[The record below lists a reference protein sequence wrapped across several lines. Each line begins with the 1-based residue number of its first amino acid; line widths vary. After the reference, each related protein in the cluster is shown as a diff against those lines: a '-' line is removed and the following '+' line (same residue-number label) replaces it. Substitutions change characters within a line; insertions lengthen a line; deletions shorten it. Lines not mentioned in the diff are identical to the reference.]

1 MEQEQ
6 LRKYIQRRSQR
17 AAADSQYKQGDTF
30 DMEGS
35 FTATR
40 FQNSDS
46 GFVIGTFTPDNGDPI
61 VCKGTIPGYVQG
73 APYHI
78 TGTVINDK
86 QWGLQVNVK
95 AAVSVKPTGKQ
106 SIISF
111 LGSGAI
117 PGIGPMTARRIY
129 KTFGD
134 DSLEILEDHPE
145 RLVEVQGIGE
155 KSVKKMVDTIPKV
168 LKYRDVIAFF
178 TDFGI
183 STTTINAMIREY
195 GAKAAEAV
203 KENPYILCKVKGF
216 AFTRA
221 DQIAQKMHIDRY
233 DHRRLEA
240 GLVATLRY
248 GCQRDGH
255 TLMPRHML
263 LQLAYEKLGLDETRS
278 DIVMKTLDKLVE
290 DNKLIEDADG
300 VHLKHLYAAE
310 KTIKRSLKSAQ
321 RPDELVP
328 ASILE
333 RNVNAVLSDHGS
345 QLTDEQERAVY
356 AAFNS
361 KLSILTGGAGC
372 GKALLDDEPIWCI
385 RDGEKTS
392 TLATIGTLHIGDSV
406 FGADGKPTKVV
417 GVFPQGEQPKFKM
430 SFTDGTSIICSDEHI
445 WHVNTDERANNGDG
459 YIDITVRELLDRVH
473 GTEGMKVTDWFIPQP
488 RELQFPASKTT
499 DELAIADYLGIKNDI
514 YAFAN
519 DDVIGEEHGE
529 SIGFPKK
536 RSKKRRMAILDD
548 TENVINQ
555 DDGTE
560 TNGENDG
567 EARLDIS
574 SEDDAQTMTAV
585 TDASRS
591 EAKSTESHIAEYVNG
606 TAEQRLAILNQLV
619 GHMAVLESQG
629 KRGTHVYNETRRGIQ
644 LICSSLCMRS
654 GGGTTHIASIE
665 DMGETASMTCI
676 KVAAEDGL
684 FVAGEQCI
692 VTHNTTV
699 TSTIVKTAERLGLKV
714 CLMSPTG
721 RAAKHLSDQC
731 GGVPGYTMHRAL
743 SIVVKGAS
751 DEDFFADDEAKQSNR
766 PPNDATLAFDKA
778 KIVICDEAS
787 MMDTEMAAILFNACK
802 KKHLVLVGDPNQL
815 PSVGPG
821 RVLGDIIDNKIGNV
835 TKLTKIFRQKEG
847 SPVIAAANACLA
859 GQNPANEL
867 GVEFYEATNEQV
879 QQAFIEHV
887 VPSIEKE
894 HLDQKTLM
902 VISPIKRTPYSGV
915 NDLNDFLRPI
925 MNRNFKEPENPDDWY
940 KLQKGDYVFQK
951 KNNYDCDIYN
961 GDVGV
966 VDEAVYGKDGFVQ
979 VDFSI
984 DEDPKP
990 ISFELGEV
998 SENLMMAFAS
1008 TVHKQQG
1015 SQADTVVVVMTMSH
1029 FPMLSRNLLYTA
1041 ITRAERRVI
1050 LIGERKAFAMAAK
1063 KELENKRMTG
1073 LRNYVIN

>member
-1 MEQEQ
+1 MDQEQ
-6 LRKYIQRRSQR
+6 LNRYIRRRQQQN
-17 AAADSQYKQGDTF
+17 ADNSNYKQGDPF
-30 DMEGS
+30 DMEGC
-35 FTATR
+35 FTSTR
-40 FQNSDS
+40 FQNGDT
-46 GFVIGTFTPDNGDPI
+46 GFVIGTFTPDDGEPI

-78 TGTVINDK
+78 TGTVVRDK
-86 QWGLQVNVK
+86 QWGLQVNVRT
-95 AAVSVKPTGKQ
+95 AVSVKPTGKQ
-106 SIISF
+106 AIVSF
-111 LGSGAI
+111 LGSGAV
-117 PGIGPMTARRIY
+117 PGIGPMTAKRIY
-129 KTFGD
+129 KMFGD
-134 DSLEILEDHPE
+134 NSLEVLEEHPE
-145 RLVEVQGIGE
+145 RLVEVKGIGE
-155 KSVKKMVDTIPKV
+155 KSVKRMVETLPKI

-183 STTTINAMIREY
+183 SNTTINSMIREY
-195 GAKAAEAV
+195 GAKAAEVV

-233 DHRRLEA
+233 DPRRLEA

-255 TLMPRHML
+255 TLMPRNML
-263 LQLAYEKLGLDETRS
+263 LELAYEKLVISETQDRVVEKALDRLIE
-278 DIVMKTLDKLVE
+278 DNKLVE
-290 DNKLIEDADG
+290 DGDG

-310 KTIKRSLKSAQ
+310 KSIKAALRNAQ
-321 RPDELVP
+321 RPDELTP
-328 ASILE
+328 GATLTRTIDK
-333 RNVNAVLSDHGS
+333 VLAENGS
-345 QLTDEQERAVY
+345 KLTDEQECAVY

-361 KLSILTGGAGC
+361 KLSVLTGGAGC

-385 RDGEKTS
+385 RDGSETAS
-392 TLATIGTLHIGDSV
+392 LATVGTLNAGDSV

-417 GVFPQGEQPKFKM
+417 GVYPQGEQPKFKM
-430 SFTDGTSIICSDEHI
+430 SFADGTSIACSDEHI
-445 WHVNTDERANNGDG
+445 WHVDCGDG
-459 YIDITVRELLDRVH
+459 YTDMTVREILDKI
-473 GTEGMKVTDWFIPQP
+473 GSTDGMSCRDWKIPQP
-488 RELQFPASKTT
+488 KPLQFPHNGDACP
-499 DELAIADYLGIKNDI
+499 DAISEYLGIDTNPYSLK
-514 YAFAN
+514 
-519 DDVIGEEHGE
+519 HG
-529 SIGFPKK
+529 GQAGGNGG
-536 RSKKRRMAILDD
+536 RNRRHMPVLD
-548 TENVINQ
+548 
-555 DDGTE
+555 
-560 TNGENDG
+560 
-567 EARLDIS
+567 
-574 SEDDAQTMTAV
+574 EDDNII
-585 TDASRS
+585 TDYGVSPDAADGGEGDGAADNASS
-591 EAKSTESHIAEYVNG
+591 GDAAESGKGRIAEYVNG
-606 TAEQRLAILNQLV
+606 TESQRLEMLDMLV
-619 GHMAVLESQG
+619 AYLPVMESRG
-629 KRGTHVYNETRRGIQ
+629 KRGTVEYNEMRRGIS

-654 GGGTTHIASIE
+654 GAGETHIASIE
-665 DMGETASMTCI
+665 DTGETASMTCI
-676 KVAAEDGL
+676 KVEAEDGL

-699 TSTIVKTAERLGLKV
+699 TSTIVKTADRLGIPV

-721 RAAKHLSDQC
+721 RAAKHLSNQC

-751 DEDFFADDEAKQSNR
+751 DEDFFSDDEAKQSTR
-766 PPNDATLAFDKA
+766 QPNDATRAFDRA

-787 MMDTEMAAILFNACK
+787 MMDTEMAAILFKACK

-847 SPVIAAANACLA
+847 SPVIAAANACLV
-859 GQNPANEL
+859 GENPANEA

-879 QQAFIEHV
+879 QDAILKHV
-887 VPSIEKE
+887 VPSIQKE

-915 NDLNDFLRPI
+915 NALNDFLRPI
-925 MNRNFKEPENPDDWY
+925 MNRDFKEPENPDDLF

-966 VDEAVYGKDGFVQ
+966 VEYAVDGKDGGVR

-984 DEDPKP
+984 DDTPK
-990 ISFELGEV
+990 SVDFETGEI

-1041 ITRAERRVI
+1041 VTRAERRLI
-1050 LIGERKAFAMAAK
+1050 LIGDRKAFAMAAK

-1073 LRNYVIN
+1073 LRNYTIS

>member
-1 MEQEQ
+1 MNQDQ
-6 LRKYIQRRSQR
+6 IRKYVQRRSQR
-17 AAADSQYKQGDTF
+17 NSENSQYNKGDKF
-30 DMEGS
+30 DMEGC
-35 FTATR
+35 FTSTR
-40 FQNSDS
+40 FQNGDT
-46 GFVIGTFTPDNGDPI
+46 GFVIGTFSPDDGDPI
-61 VCKGTIPGYVQG
+61 VCKGTIPGYIQG

-78 TGTVINDK
+78 TGTVIDDK
-86 QWGLQVNVK
+86 QWGLQVNIK

-111 LGSGAI
+111 LGSGAV

-129 KTFGD
+129 NTFGD
-134 DSLEILEDHPE
+134 NSLDVLEDHPE
-145 RLVEVQGIGE
+145 RLVEVPGIGA
-155 KSVKKMVDTIPKV
+155 KSVKKMINTLPQV

-255 TLMPRHML
+255 TLMPRNML
-263 LQLAYEKLGLDETRS
+263 LQLAYEKLVITETQDRVVEKALDHLIE
-278 DIVMKTLDKLVE
+278 DK
-290 DNKLIEDADG
+290 KLIEDEDG
-300 VHLKHLYAAE
+300 IHLKHLYYAE
-310 KTIKRSLKSAQ
+310 KSIKHALKNAQ
-321 RPDELVP
+321 RPDELIAQP
-328 ASILE
+328 ILK
-333 RNVNAVLSDHGS
+333 RNIEEVLNQHGS
-345 QLTDEQERAVY
+345 KLTDEQERAVY

-385 RDGEKTS
+385 RNGSDTA
-392 TLATIGTLHIGDSV
+392 TLATIATLNVGDSV

-417 GVFPQGEQPKFKM
+417 GVFPQGEQPQFKM
-430 SFTDGTSIICSDEHI
+430 SFTDGTSIVCSDEHI
-445 WHVNTDERANNGDG
+445 WHVNSDKRANDG
-459 YIDITVRELLDRVH
+459 EDYIDITVRDLLDEI
-473 GTEGMKVTDWFIPQP
+473 GKTDGAKITDWFIPQP
-488 RELQFPASKTT
+488 HELVFPASDKANEY
-499 DELAIADYLGIKNDI
+499 DVADYLGINTSAYMISHEDVI
-514 YAFAN
+514 N
-519 DDVIGEEHGE
+519 DDRGTAKGT
-529 SIGFPKK
+529 G
-536 RSKKRRMAILDD
+536 KRRRRRNMAILDD
-548 TENVINQ
+548 SDNVIDTKSSAYIGEMN
-555 DDGTE
+555 E
-560 TNGENDG
+560 TDT
-567 EARLDIS
+567 A
-574 SEDDAQTMTAV
+574 DDAK
-585 TDASRS
+585 TDDANDVQ
-591 EAKSTESHIAEYVNG
+591 SHIAEYVNG
-606 TAEQRLAILNQLV
+606 TSEQRLALLNQLV
-619 GHMAVLESQG
+619 PYLTVLESQG
-629 KRGTHVYNETRRGIQ
+629 KRGTHVYNEVRRGIK
-644 LICSSLCMRS
+644 LICSSLSMRS
-654 GGGTTHIASIE
+654 GAGITHIASIE

-699 TSTIVKTAERLGLKV
+699 TSTIVKTAERLGLPV

-721 RAAKHLSDQC
+721 RAAKHLSNQC

-751 DEDFFADDEAKQSNR
+751 DEDFFADDETKQADR
-766 PPNDATLAFDKA
+766 KPNDATKAFDKA
-778 KIVICDEAS
+778 RIVICDEAS
-787 MMDTEMAAILFNACK
+787 MMDTEMAAILFKACK

-847 SPVIAAANACLA
+847 SPVIAAANACLV
-859 GQNPANEL
+859 GENPANVQ
-867 GVEFYEATNEQV
+867 GVEFYEAENDKVPE
-879 QQAFIEHV
+879 AILEHV

-915 NDLNDFLRPI
+915 NALNDFLRPI
-925 MNRNFKEPENPDDWY
+925 MNKHFKEPENPDDFY
-940 KLQKGDYVFQK
+940 KLQKGDFVFQK

-961 GDVGV
+961 GDIGV
-966 VDEAVYGKDGFVQ
+966 VEDAIYGKEGFVR

-984 DEDPKP
+984 DETPK
-990 ISFELGEV
+990 SVDFEIGEIT
-998 SENLMMAFAS
+998 ENLMMAFAS

-1050 LIGERKAFAMAAK
+1050 LIGDRKAFAMAAK

-1073 LRNYVIN
+1073 LRNYRIS

>member
-1 MEQEQ
+1 MNQEQ
-6 LRKYIQRRSQR
+6 IRKYVQRQSQR
-17 AAADSQYKQGDTF
+17 NAANSQYKQGDSF

-40 FQNSDS
+40 FQNGDT
-46 GFVIGTFTPDNGDPI
+46 GFVIGTFTPDGDDEPI

-95 AAVSVKPTGKQ
+95 AAVSIKPTGKQ
-106 SIISF
+106 AIISF
-111 LGSGAI
+111 LGSGAV
-117 PGIGPMTARRIY
+117 PGIGPMTAKRIY

-134 DSLEILEDHPE
+134 SSLEILEDHPE
-145 RLVEVQGIGE
+145 RLVEVPGIGA
-155 KSVKKMVDTIPKV
+155 KSVKKMIDTLPKV
-168 LKYRDVIAFF
+168 LKYRDIIAFF

-255 TLMPRHML
+255 TLMPRNML
-263 LQLAYEKLGLDETRS
+263 LQLAYEKLTITETQDRIVEKALDRL
-278 DIVMKTLDKLVE
+278 IE
-290 DNKLIEDADG
+290 DNKLIEDSDG
-300 VHLKHLYAAE
+300 IHLKHLYAAE
-310 KTIKRSLKSAQ
+310 KTIKASLKNAQ
-321 RPDELVP
+321 HPDELVP
-328 ASILE
+328 SAILD
-333 RNVNAVLSDHGS
+333 RTVNNVLTEHGS

-385 RDGEKTS
+385 RNGADTAS
-392 TLATIGTLHIGDSV
+392 LATVGTLNVGDSV
-406 FGADGKPTKVV
+406 FGADGNPTEVI

-430 SFTDGTSIICSDEHI
+430 TFTDGTSIICSDEHI
-445 WHVNTDERANNGDG
+445 WHVNSNKRMSNNDG
-459 YIDITVRELLDRVH
+459 YIDITVRELLDEIDK
-473 GTEGMKVTDWFIPQP
+473 TDGMKVSDWFIPQP
-488 RELQFPASKTT
+488 KELQFPASPTANEN
-499 DELAIADYLGIKNDI
+499 DVSDYLGIDTSMYI
-514 YAFAN
+514 IGH
-519 DDVIGEEHGE
+519 DDVLNEEHGTAR
-529 SIGFPKK
+529 GMH
-536 RSKKRRMAILDD
+536 RRNRRRAILDD
-548 TENVINQ
+548 SENLITMVNVPKQ
-555 DDGTE
+555 RGATANDGNDVASAANTGSDFEQTNGDGDGE
-560 TNGENDG
+560 TNG
-567 EARLDIS
+567 
-574 SEDDAQTMTAV
+574 
-585 TDASRS
+585 
-591 EAKSTESHIAEYVNG
+591 TESRISEYVNG
-606 TAEQRLAILNQLV
+606 TAEQRLAILNRLV
-619 GHMAVLESQG
+619 PYINVLDNQG
-629 KRGTHVYNETRRGIQ
+629 KRGTNIYNEVRRGIK
-644 LICSSLCMRS
+644 LICSSLSMRS
-654 GGGTTHIASIE
+654 GAGIAHIESIE
-665 DMGETASMTCI
+665 DMGETANMTCI
-676 KVAAEDGL
+676 KVAASDGL

-699 TSTIVKTAERLGLKV
+699 TSTIVKTAERLGLPV

-721 RAAKHLSDQC
+721 RAAKHLSNQC

-751 DEDFFADDEAKQSNR
+751 DEDFFADDETKQANR
-766 PPNDATLAFDKA
+766 QPNDATKAFDKA

-787 MMDTEMAAILFNACK
+787 MMDTEMASILFKACK

-859 GQNPANEL
+859 GENPANEQ
-867 GVEFYEATNEQV
+867 GVEFYEATNEQIP
-879 QQAFIEHV
+879 QAIVEHV

-915 NDLNDFLRPI
+915 NALNDFLRPI
-925 MNRNFKEPENPDDWY
+925 MNKSFKEPENPDDFY

-951 KNNYDCDIYN
+951 KNNYECDIYN
-961 GDVGV
+961 GDIGV
-966 VDEAVYGKDGFVQ
+966 VEEAVYGKDGFVR

-984 DEDPKP
+984 DETPK
-990 ISFELGEV
+990 SVDFELSEI

-1050 LIGERKAFAMAAK
+1050 LIGDRKAFAMAAK
-1063 KELENKRMTG
+1063 KELENKRMRG
-1073 LRNYVIN
+1073 WRNYTIS